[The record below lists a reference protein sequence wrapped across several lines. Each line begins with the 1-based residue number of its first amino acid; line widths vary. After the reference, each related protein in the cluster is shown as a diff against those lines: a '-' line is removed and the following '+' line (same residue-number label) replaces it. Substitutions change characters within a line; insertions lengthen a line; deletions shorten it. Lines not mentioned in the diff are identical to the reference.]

1 MVNQN
6 EANAH
11 PQYSQDERFYL
22 VHNGVIENYADLK
35 ERILTSDVKFVSQT
49 DTEVIVQLVDK
60 FVVESGMST
69 EAALLKVL
77 LFNQP

>member
-1 MVNQN
+1 MKPMLTLNTLKTN
-6 EANAH
+6 G
-11 PQYSQDERFYL
+11 STL

-35 ERILTSDVKFVSQT
+35 KEYLSDVKFVSQT